1 MAPVDAR
8 PAQEAQPGLQQH
20 GEGKRERGLHRD
32 DGTHVGQHLVPD
44 DPGRPA
50 PSERAACTCSRARM
64 PRATPQA
71 TRANCGA
78 YRMPMVATSVG
89 RLPPIKASTT
99 NATKISGRDT
109 NTSTTRMAAA
119 SARRPRK
126 ATPTPMATPST
137 PPARRRRRHRHA
149 RARHARRATAGR
161 GPARR
166 CPANASRWARTADWP
181 HRSGTDPRPS
191 MGPGGQRHQQQ
202 EGRRQPGRQRGG
214 QKRGGRRTAASTE
227 TGRALMPAACGCGD
241 RPAPGPGRWPG

>member
-126 ATPTPMATPST
+126 ATPTPMAT
-137 PPARRRRRHRHA
+137 RDGGGRHRQRHA
-149 RARHARRATAGR
+149 RAMHGARQQVAAQLVGAQPMLPGGR
-161 GPARR
+161 GQQIGRIDLVRILQAQ
-166 CPANASRWARTADWP
+166 
-181 HRSGTDPRPS
+181 HGTE
-191 MGPGGQRHQQQ
+191 GGGQRHQQQ

>member
-1 MAPVDAR
+1 MM
-8 PAQEAQPGLQQH
+8 
-20 GEGKRERGLHRD
+20 ERMLGSTSCQMIQA
-32 DGTHVGQHLVPD
+32 G
-44 DPGRPA
+44 PA

-119 SARRPRK
+119 PARRPRK

-137 PPARRRRRHRHA
+137 PAS
-149 RARHARRATAGR
+149 ATAAAATVSDTR
-161 GPARR
+161 APCTARDSR
-166 CPANASRWARTADWP
+166 SRPSSSVPSQCFQVGEDSRLAASIWYG
-181 HRSGTDPRPS
+181 SCRPS
-191 MGPGGQRHQQQ
+191 MGTEGGGQRHQQQ

-227 TGRALMPAACGCGD
+227 TDGRSCR
-241 RPAPGPGRWPG
+241 RPADAGIDQPLGQVDGQADQDEDGEDGQQAALDDG